1 MVMVEKGPQK
11 EMMTR
16 RVVQCSINPVRG
28 LMPTVP
34 RRIAGVEM
42 RENGAGL
49 ESGIMGGKGDE
60 RRGGYSKD
68 MG

>member
-1 MVMVEKGPQK
+1 
-11 EMMTR
+11 
-16 RVVQCSINPVRG
+16 
-28 LMPTVP
+28 MPTVP